1 MGFAPSARLNFGP
14 IVTLPR
20 LLGASCALA
29 LVTLVLLTSRASVGQ
44 GAPAACATLLQPS
57 WDPDTPIPGTLFTI
71 RLRGVEPGA
80 TPQGRIGSEPLHF
93 APDSG
98 GDWRTLAPVPID
110 ADKTLPVI
118 LTCAGAPIDSA
129 LHQVPLASAT
139 YPLERLT
146 VAPRF
151 SGKPDSAVA
160 ARQRR
165 EAQRAAAVS
174 ARAHETPRLW
184 TVPFQPPRTSRIT
197 SVYGSGRQFNGT
209 VTSRHMG
216 TDYAGAVGAP
226 IRAAN
231 RGVVRLVDR
240 FYLGGN
246 VVYIDHG
253 EGLVTAYLHLSKHRV
268 AEGDTVA
275 RGQVVG
281 EVGATG
287 RVTGPHLHWIARYG
301 AVSIDPLSLLRAT
314 AAPDDATSPASRTG
328 NSPEFPAA
336 PVW

>member
-1 MGFAPSARLNFGP
+1 MAP
-14 IVTLPR
+14 
-20 LLGASCALA
+20 CA
-29 LVTLVLLTSRASVGQ
+29 LVLLPTGFLIPRAVAGQ
-44 GAPAACATLLQPS
+44 GASTACAAQLQPS
-57 WDPDTPIPGTLFTI
+57 WTPDTPVPGTLFTI
-71 RLRGVEPGA
+71 RVSGVEPGA

-93 APDSG
+93 SSDSSG
-98 GDWRTLAPVPID
+98 LWSTLAPVPI
-110 ADKTLPVI
+110 AASQTLAVI
-118 LTCAGAPIDSA
+118 LTCAGAPVDSA
-129 LHQVPLASAT
+129 LHDIPLASAT

-151 SGKPDSAVA
+151 SGKPDSALA

-184 TVPFQPPRTSRIT
+184 TTPFNAPRTSRIT
-197 SVYGSGRQFNGT
+197 SAFGSGRQFNGT

-240 FYLGGN
+240 FFLGGN
-246 VVYIDHG
+246 VVYLDHG

-268 AEGDTVA
+268 AEGDTVQ

-301 AVSIDPLSLLRAT
+301 AVTIDPQSLLRAT
-314 AAPDDATSPASRTG
+314 AAPKP
-328 NSPEFPAA
+328 PP
-336 PVW
+336 

>member
-1 MGFAPSARLNFGP
+1 MDVSVRRMALTLLLVAPL
-14 IVTLPR
+14 TPR
-20 LLGASCALA
+20 PAGGQNAS
-29 LVTLVLLTSRASVGQ
+29 T
-44 GAPAACATLLQPS
+44 ACAARLQPS
-57 WDPDTPIPGTLFTI
+57 WDPKAPVPGTLFII
-71 RLRGVEPGA
+71 RVSGVQPGA

-93 APDSG
+93 SSDSG
-98 GDWRTLAPVPID
+98 GEWRTLAAVPID
-110 ADKTLPVI
+110 ASRTLAVF
-118 LTCAGAPIDSA
+118 LTCAGAPVDSA
-129 LHQVPLASAT
+129 LHAIPLASAT

-151 SGKPDSAVA
+151 SGKPDSALA

-184 TVPFQPPRTSRIT
+184 TVPFSAPRTSRIT
-197 SVYGSGRQFNGT
+197 SGFGSGREFNGT

-240 FYLGGN
+240 FFLGGN

-268 AEGDTVA
+268 AEGDTVQ
-275 RGQVVG
+275 RGQLVG

-314 AAPDDATSPASRTG
+314 AAPK
-328 NSPEFPAA
+328 AA
-336 PVW
+336 PVPGPQTRDARESPAAHSW